1 MFEEVTLFAD
11 MYLNEMRN
19 DIKKLCQ
26 NIESIETFYTQT
38 LSNMEIEDFKLY
50 AVNEK
55 NKTMN
60 KIKDI
65 EQLIMDTL
73 K

>member
-1 MFEEVTLFAD
+1 
-11 MYLNEMRN
+11 MRH

-26 NIESIETFYTQT
+26 NIESVQTFYTQT

-55 NKTMN
+55 NKTVG

-65 EQLIMDTL
+65 EGLIF
-73 K
+73 